1 MNKSNNY
8 VIGIGVKNQTKY
20 MCMWRGNIRLTL
32 QWLKMKTQEK
42 NLGDNRR
49 ILVELGLSNLV
60 TISLSSELWN
70 TIEERAKLKEKV
82 FNTKFARKREK
93 LRANSGYQI
102 L

>member
-20 MCMWRGNIRLTL
+20 MCMWRGNISVTL

-42 NLGDNRR
+42 NLSDNRR

-93 LRANSGYQI
+93 LKQ
-102 L
+102 

>member
-8 VIGIGVKNQTKY
+8 VIEIGVKNQTKY
-20 MCMWRGNIRLTL
+20 MCMWRGNISVTL

-42 NLGDNRR
+42 NLGDNRG

-70 TIEERAKLKEKV
+70 TIDERAKLKENV

-93 LRANSGYQI
+93 LKQ
-102 L
+102 

>member
-20 MCMWRGNIRLTL
+20 MCMWRGNISVTL

-60 TISLSSELWN
+60 AISLSSELWN

-93 LRANSGYQI
+93 LKQ
-102 L
+102 

>member
-8 VIGIGVKNQTKY
+8 VIEIGVKNQTKY
-20 MCMWRGNIRLTL
+20 MCMWRGNISVTL

-42 NLGDNRR
+42 NPGDNRR

-60 TISLSSELWN
+60 AISLSSELWN

-82 FNTKFARKREK
+82 FSTKFARKREK
-93 LRANSGYQI
+93 LKQ
-102 L
+102 

>member
-20 MCMWRGNIRLTL
+20 MCMWRGNISVTL
-32 QWLKMKTQEK
+32 QRLKMKTQEK

-93 LRANSGYQI
+93 LKQ
-102 L
+102 

>member
-20 MCMWRGNIRLTL
+20 MCMWRGNISVTL

-49 ILVELGLSNLV
+49 ILVELGLSNFV

-93 LRANSGYQI
+93 LKQ
-102 L
+102 

>member
-20 MCMWRGNIRLTL
+20 MCMWRGNISITL

-93 LRANSGYQI
+93 LKQ
-102 L
+102 

>member
-8 VIGIGVKNQTKY
+8 VIGLGVKNQTKY
-20 MCMWRGNIRLTL
+20 MCMWRGNISVTL

-60 TISLSSELWN
+60 TISLSSECGTPSKNEQSLKRKFL
-70 TIEERAKLKEKV
+70 IPRLHEKER
-82 FNTKFARKREK
+82 NSNNNMMRKT
-93 LRANSGYQI
+93 S
-102 L
+102 

>member
-20 MCMWRGNIRLTL
+20 MCMWRGNISVTL

-70 TIEERAKLKEKV
+70 TIEERAKLKETV

-93 LRANSGYQI
+93 LKQ
-102 L
+102 

>member
-20 MCMWRGNIRLTL
+20 MCMWRGNISVTL

-42 NLGDNRR
+42 NLSDNRR

-82 FNTKFARKREK
+82 FNTKFSRKREK
-93 LRANSGYQI
+93 LKQ
-102 L
+102 

>member
-20 MCMWRGNIRLTL
+20 MCMWRGNISVTL

-42 NLGDNRR
+42 NLGDDRR

-93 LRANSGYQI
+93 LIQ
-102 L
+102 

>member
-8 VIGIGVKNQTKY
+8 LIGIGVKNQTKY
-20 MCMWRGNIRLTL
+20 MCMWRGNISVTL

-93 LRANSGYQI
+93 LKQ
-102 L
+102 

>member
-1 MNKSNNY
+1 MNKSKNY

-20 MCMWRGNIRLTL
+20 MCMWRGNISVTL

-70 TIEERAKLKEKV
+70 TIEERAKLREKV

-93 LRANSGYQI
+93 LKQ
-102 L
+102 

>member
-20 MCMWRGNIRLTL
+20 MCMWRGNISVTL

-70 TIEERAKLKEKV
+70 TIEERAKLKGKV

-93 LRANSGYQI
+93 LKQ
-102 L
+102 

>member
-8 VIGIGVKNQTKY
+8 VIGIEVKNQTKY
-20 MCMWRGNIRLTL
+20 MCMWRGNISVTL

-93 LRANSGYQI
+93 LKQ
-102 L
+102 

>member
-20 MCMWRGNIRLTL
+20 MCMWRGNISVTF

-42 NLGDNRR
+42 NLSDNRR

-70 TIEERAKLKEKV
+70 TIEERAKLKGKV

-93 LRANSGYQI
+93 LKQ
-102 L
+102 

>member
-8 VIGIGVKNQTKY
+8 VIEIGVKNKTKY
-20 MCMWRGNIRLTL
+20 MCMWRGNISVTL

-93 LRANSGYQI
+93 LKQ
-102 L
+102 

>member
-20 MCMWRGNIRLTL
+20 MCMWRGNISVTL

-49 ILVELGLSNLV
+49 ILVELGLSNLL

-70 TIEERAKLKEKV
+70 TIEERTKLKEKV

-93 LRANSGYQI
+93 LKQ
-102 L
+102 

>member
-20 MCMWRGNIRLTL
+20 MCMWRGNISVTL

-42 NLGDNRR
+42 NPGDNRR

-93 LRANSGYQI
+93 LKQ
-102 L
+102 

>member
-1 MNKSNNY
+1 
-8 VIGIGVKNQTKY
+8 
-20 MCMWRGNIRLTL
+20 
-32 QWLKMKTQEK
+32 MKTQEK

-93 LRANSGYQI
+93 LKQ
-102 L
+102 

>member
-20 MCMWRGNIRLTL
+20 MCMWRGNISVTL
-32 QWLKMKTQEK
+32 RWLKMKTQEK

-93 LRANSGYQI
+93 LKQ
-102 L
+102 

>member
-20 MCMWRGNIRLTL
+20 ICMWRGNISVTL

-93 LRANSGYQI
+93 LKQ
-102 L
+102 

>member
-8 VIGIGVKNQTKY
+8 LIGIGVKNQTKF
-20 MCMWRGNIRLTL
+20 MCMWRGNISVTL

-93 LRANSGYQI
+93 LKQ
-102 L
+102 

>member
-20 MCMWRGNIRLTL
+20 MCMWRGNISVTL

-49 ILVELGLSNLV
+49 ILVELGLSNLL

-93 LRANSGYQI
+93 LKQ
-102 L
+102 

>member
-20 MCMWRGNIRLTL
+20 MCMWRGNISVTL

-82 FNTKFARKREK
+82 LNTKFARKREK
-93 LRANSGYQI
+93 LKQ
-102 L
+102 

>member
-20 MCMWRGNIRLTL
+20 MCMWRGNISVTL
-32 QWLKMKTQEK
+32 QLLKMKTQEK

-60 TISLSSELWN
+60 TISLSTELWN

-93 LRANSGYQI
+93 LKQ
-102 L
+102 

>member
-1 MNKSNNY
+1 MNKSYNY

-20 MCMWRGNIRLTL
+20 MCMWRGNISVTL

-70 TIEERAKLKEKV
+70 TIEERAKLKKKV

-93 LRANSGYQI
+93 LKQ
-102 L
+102 

>member
-20 MCMWRGNIRLTL
+20 MCMWRGNISVTL

-93 LRANSGYQI
+93 LKQ
-102 L
+102 

>member
-8 VIGIGVKNQTKY
+8 VIGNGVKNQKKN
-20 MCMWRGNIRLTL
+20 MCMWRGNISVTL

-60 TISLSSELWN
+60 TISLSSELWK

-93 LRANSGYQI
+93 LKQ
-102 L
+102 

>member
-20 MCMWRGNIRLTL
+20 MCMWRGNFSITL

-93 LRANSGYQI
+93 LKQ
-102 L
+102 

>member
-20 MCMWRGNIRLTL
+20 MCMWRGNISVTL

-93 LRANSGYQI
+93 LIQ
-102 L
+102 

>member
-20 MCMWRGNIRLTL
+20 MCMWRGNISVTL
-32 QWLKMKTQEK
+32 QLLKMKTQEK

-93 LRANSGYQI
+93 LKQ
-102 L
+102 

>member
-20 MCMWRGNIRLTL
+20 MCMWRGNISVTL

-82 FNTKFARKREK
+82 FNTKFARKKEK
-93 LRANSGYQI
+93 LKQ
-102 L
+102 

>member
-20 MCMWRGNIRLTL
+20 MCMWRGNISVTL

-60 TISLSSELWN
+60 TISLSSELWK

-93 LRANSGYQI
+93 LKQ
-102 L
+102 

>member
-20 MCMWRGNIRLTL
+20 MCMWRGNISVTL

-60 TISLSSELWN
+60 TISISSELWN

-93 LRANSGYQI
+93 LKQ
-102 L
+102 

>member
-8 VIGIGVKNQTKY
+8 VIGIGVKNQTKF
-20 MCMWRGNIRLTL
+20 MCMWRGNISVTL

-93 LRANSGYQI
+93 LKQ
-102 L
+102 

>member
-20 MCMWRGNIRLTL
+20 MCMWRGNISVTL

-60 TISLSSELWN
+60 AISLSSELWN
-70 TIEERAKLKEKV
+70 TIEERAKLKKKV

-93 LRANSGYQI
+93 LKQ
-102 L
+102 

>member
-20 MCMWRGNIRLTL
+20 MCMWRGNISVTL

-42 NLGDNRR
+42 NLGDHRR
-49 ILVELGLSNLV
+49 ILVELWLSNLV

-93 LRANSGYQI
+93 LKQ
-102 L
+102 

>member
-20 MCMWRGNIRLTL
+20 MCIWRGNISVTL

-93 LRANSGYQI
+93 LKQ
-102 L
+102 

>member
-20 MCMWRGNIRLTL
+20 MCMWRGNISVTL

-70 TIEERAKLKEKV
+70 TIEERAKLKKKV

-93 LRANSGYQI
+93 LKQ
-102 L
+102 